1 MKKDVVV
8 TKKFSGADCLRIAI
22 LSIIGAGFI
31 IFSAISMK
39 YFIETPL
46 HLKES
51 QTGTV
56 ISKSQDEVTI
66 KYGTQTEL
74 YLNIQFDK
82 LGFKSIE
89 VEPTTYFGSNVGERV
104 TFRLTKEKT
113 NLEHIKFLWG
123 FVITAIVIIT
133 LIVISIRWLFD
144 FKTEK

>member
-39 YFIETPL
+39 YFIETP
-46 HLKES
+46 HIERVS

-66 KYGTQTEL
+66 KYGTETEL
-74 YLNIQFDK
+74 YLNIQFDNV
-82 LGFKSIE
+82 GFKSIE
-89 VEPTTYFGSNVGERV
+89 VEPTTYFGSDVGERV
-104 TFRLTKEKT
+104 SFGLMKEKT
-113 NLEHIKFLWG
+113 GFEMAKFLWG
-123 FVITAIVIIT
+123 FVITAIAIII
-133 LIVISIRWLFD
+133 LIVICIKWLFD
-144 FKTEK
+144 FKIEK